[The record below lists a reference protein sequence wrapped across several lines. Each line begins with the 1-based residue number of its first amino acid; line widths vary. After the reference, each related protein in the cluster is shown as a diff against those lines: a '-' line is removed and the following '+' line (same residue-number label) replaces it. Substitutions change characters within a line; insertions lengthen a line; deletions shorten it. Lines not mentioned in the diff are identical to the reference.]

1 MERNSL
7 AKAREESVQAP
18 MYFLIFSSM
27 KWAKNPQIEV

>member
-7 AKAREESVQAP
+7 AKAREESVQV
-18 MYFLIFSSM
+18 YFLIFSSM